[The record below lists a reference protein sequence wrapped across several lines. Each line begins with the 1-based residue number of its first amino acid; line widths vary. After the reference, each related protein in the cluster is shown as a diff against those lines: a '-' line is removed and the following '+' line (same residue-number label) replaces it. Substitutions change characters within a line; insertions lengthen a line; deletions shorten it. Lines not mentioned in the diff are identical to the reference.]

1 MEWARVRFQGC
12 QSMRT
17 QPRLQYLNNSHVA
30 NAAMRAVNTRSTW
43 DKGGRGWARVRPVCW
58 TFALRTSVSRYGFR
72 VRVWGLH
79 EGLDTSGDDVT
90 HCKSCVLSKAVL
102 WTVCKEME
110 MENTGGNRLVH
121 LYIHTYIHPIWI
133 LLKQETV
140 SGSGICWATCISA
153 PCSRQITMPA
163 PTTKFFTGQM
173 PFLPPKQQRPSTEGA
188 NSPLIK
194 Y

>member
-1 MEWARVRFQGC
+1 MQPCELSTRDLHEIKAVVAGRVC
-12 QSMRT
+12 
-17 QPRLQYLNNSHVA
+17 V
-30 NAAMRAVNTRSTW
+30 RSAEHLPFGT
-43 DKGGRGWARVRPVCW
+43 
-58 TFALRTSVSRYGFR
+58 VSRYGFR

-79 EGLDTSGDDVT
+79 EGLVTSGHDVT

-121 LYIHTYIHPIWI
+121 LYIHTYIHPFNGPFPGLPRWASTRKIKPIWI

-163 PTTKFFTGQM
+163 PHH
-173 PFLPPKQQRPSTEGA
+173 
-188 NSPLIK
+188 
-194 Y
+194 

>member
-12 QSMRT
+12 QSMHT
-17 QPRLQYLNNSHVA
+17 QPRLQYLDNSHVA

-79 EGLDTSGDDVT
+79 EGLDTSGHDVT

-121 LYIHTYIHPIWI
+121 LYIHTYIHPFNGPFPGLPGWASTRKIKPIWI

-163 PTTKFFTGQM
+163 PHH
-173 PFLPPKQQRPSTEGA
+173 
-188 NSPLIK
+188 
-194 Y
+194 